1 MIDLSTFPY
10 KDVFEKLENTLLKE
24 GSREISIDKIKI
36 ELSQYKNIQ
45 FIPRTDAEYYQLIV
59 MVVFYSGFK
68 AQTVTSKKEIILGHF
83 SDWKHVASY
92 TEVDIERIMNDPGMI
107 ANENKIRACVN
118 NAKAIKNIV
127 NEFGS
132 MHKYIE
138 SFNPNESAENLLLL
152 KENLESKFSYLG
164 KITVYHFMTDI
175 GLNVLKPDRVIC
187 RIFKR
192 LGLIADENQLL
203 STVLQGRKFQQQTG
217 HSIRYIDIVLVAYG
231 QVEFLDLG
239 IKNGICLNKPR
250 CEVCPLK
257 SNICKFS

>member
-10 KDVFEKLENTLLKE
+10 KDVFEKIEGALLKE
-24 GSREISIDKIKI
+24 GSREISIEKIQS
-36 ELSQYKNIQ
+36 ELSHFKTIQ
-45 FIPRTDAEYYQLIV
+45 FIQRTDEEYYQLIV

-68 AQTVTSKKEIILGHF
+68 AQTVTSKREIILGHF
-83 SDWKHVASY
+83 SDWRDVANY
-92 TEVDIERIMNDPGMI
+92 TEVDVERIMNDPGMI

-118 NAKAIKNIV
+118 NARSIKNIV
-127 NEFGS
+127 KEFGS

-138 SFNPNESAENLLLL
+138 SFSPNDSAENLLLL

-192 LGLIADENQLL
+192 LGLIDDENQLL
-203 STVLQGRKFQQQTG
+203 STVLQGRKFQQITG

-239 IKNGICLNKPR
+239 VKKGICLNKPR

>member
-83 SDWKHVASY
+83 SDWEHVANY

-118 NAKAIKNIV
+118 NAKAIKNTV

-250 CEVCPLK
+250 CEACPLK
-257 SNICKFS
+257 SNICNYS